1 MSTAQPASQ
10 TTPHSQPTPSSQP
23 TPLSQLTPERIFD
36 TLTAYQQSAALR
48 TGIELDLFTA
58 IAEGTT
64 DTAGLAKLCNAAE
77 RGIRILCDF
86 LTVTGLLTKHESR
99 YGLAPDAAFFLNRK
113 SPAYLGTVQ
122 KFLLTPKFFEY
133 FQDLTAAVK
142 KGGNTSPE
150 GGTTAPENSIW
161 VEFARSM
168 APMMAMP
175 AEIIAKIVHADEGKN
190 WKVLDIAA
198 GHGLFGIALG
208 RHNPN
213 AEIFALDWPAVL
225 EVAKENAA
233 AAGLTSRY
241 RSLPGSAFDVELGSG
256 YDIVLLTN
264 FLHHFDVATN
274 EALLRKVHAAL
285 APGGRAVTLEFVPN
299 EDRVSPPTPAKFS
312 MVMLGSTPGGDAYTF
327 SEFQKMFR
335 KAGFKSCTLH
345 TPPIGEQILVAE
357 K

>member
-1 MSTAQPASQ
+1 MSTGQPAS
-10 TTPHSQPTPSSQP
+10 HSAPNQQP
-23 TPLSQLTPERIFD
+23 TPERIID
-36 TLTAYQQSAALR
+36 TLTAYQQSAALK
-48 TGIELDLFTA
+48 TAIELDVFTA

-64 DTAGLAKLCNAAE
+64 DSRGLAKRCNAAE

-86 LTVTGLLTKHESR
+86 LTVTGLLTKRDSR
-99 YGLAPDAAFFLNRK
+99 YALAPDAAVFLNRQ

-122 KFLLTPKFFEY
+122 KFLLAPKFFEY
-133 FQDLTAAVK
+133 FQDLTTAVK
-142 KGGNTSPE
+142 KGGTASDE
-150 GGTTAPENSIW
+150 GGTTAAENTVW

-175 AEIIAKIVHADEGKN
+175 AEIIANLVQADEGKK

-213 AEIFALDWPAVL
+213 AEIVALDWPAVL

-233 AAGLTSRY
+233 AVGLKSRY
-241 RSLPGSAFDVELGSG
+241 RTLPGSAFEVEFGTG

-274 EALLRKVHAAL
+274 EGLLRKVHAAL

-312 MVMLGSTPGGDAYTF
+312 MVMLGSTPSGEAYTHL
-327 SEFQKMFR
+327 EYQKMFR
-335 KAGFKSCTLH
+335 NAGFKSCALH